1 MAVLITGGAGY
12 IGAHTVKYFREKYK
26 EVIVVDCLKGGST
39 KAVENVIF
47 YQVDIREKKA
57 LQKVFDHHDIEAVIH
72 FAADSL
78 VAESMENPIKY
89 YNNNVYGMMCL
100 LEVMQVNHV
109 KKIVFSSSASVYG
122 EPITVPITESAMAI
136 PTNTYGETKLA
147 IEKMM
152 KWFDTAYGI
161 KYVSLRY
168 FNASGAHV
176 SGEIGEDHDPE
187 THLIPLILKVAL
199 GKNQKITIF
208 GDDYPTKD
216 GTCIRDYIHVVDLAA
231 AHFLAYTYLMTD
243 GPSEIFNLGSGE
255 GYSVNEIVDIARKIT
270 GHPIPAEI
278 KGRRHG
284 DPAVLIASSE
294 KAMRVLGWHPE
305 FNRVEIM
312 IRDAWCWHQ
321 KHPEGYREQASLI
334 EEVL

>member
-1 MAVLITGGAGY
+1 M
-12 IGAHTVKYFREKYK
+12 
-26 EVIVVDCLKGGST
+26 
-39 KAVENVIF
+39 
-47 YQVDIREKKA
+47 
-57 LQKVFDHHDIEAVIH
+57 
-72 FAADSL
+72 
-78 VAESMENPIKY
+78 
-89 YNNNVYGMMCL
+89 
-100 LEVMQVNHV
+100 
-109 KKIVFSSSASVYG
+109 
-122 EPITVPITESAMAI
+122 
-136 PTNTYGETKLA
+136 
-147 IEKMM
+147 
-152 KWFDTAYGI
+152 
-161 KYVSLRY
+161 
-168 FNASGAHV
+168 
-176 SGEIGEDHDPE
+176 
-187 THLIPLILKVAL
+187 ILKVAL